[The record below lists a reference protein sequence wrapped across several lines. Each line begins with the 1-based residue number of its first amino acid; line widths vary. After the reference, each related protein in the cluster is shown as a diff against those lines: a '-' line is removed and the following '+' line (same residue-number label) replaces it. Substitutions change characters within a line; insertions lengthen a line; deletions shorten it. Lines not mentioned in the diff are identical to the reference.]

1 MRKGCFIGI
10 CHYYLIFNSKGQTRR
25 TAPTK
30 RGLKGEKWMNL
41 PRRTFLKGIF
51 ATGGAMALGTTVL
64 PQNVMADLPETA
76 VEAENEDA
84 LKEIFEREFGTAE
97 IEKSD
102 QITIK
107 APEIAENGQVVQIEV
122 TTNLEK
128 LESITILAEKNPVP
142 LVAQFNFHDPENA
155 VGWVKTRIKM
165 MGTSDVIA
173 VVKASGQLY
182 AARREV
188 TVTLGGCGG

>member
-1 MRKGCFIGI
+1 
-10 CHYYLIFNSKGQTRR
+10 
-25 TAPTK
+25 
-30 RGLKGEKWMNL
+30 MNL

-51 ATGGAMALGTTVL
+51 ATGGAMALGTSVL
-64 PQNVMADLPETA
+64 PQSVMADLPETA
-76 VEAENEDA
+76 AQAKSLSEAEQA
-84 LKEIFEREFGTAE
+84 LFDGA
-97 IEKSD
+97 
-102 QITIK
+102 QITEITDENVIAIK

-142 LVAQFNFHDPENA
+142 LVAQFNFPDPENA

-165 MGTSDVIA
+165 VGTSDVIA
-173 VVKASGQLY
+173 VVKADGQLY